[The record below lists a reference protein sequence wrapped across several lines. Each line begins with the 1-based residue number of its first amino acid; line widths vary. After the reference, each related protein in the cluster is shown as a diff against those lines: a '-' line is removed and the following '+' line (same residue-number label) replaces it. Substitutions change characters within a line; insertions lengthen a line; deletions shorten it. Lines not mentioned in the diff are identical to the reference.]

1 MEFFLKA
8 CSIGFLLSVMM
19 GPVFFILLE
28 TSIRKGFRA
37 AVAFDIGVLLSD
49 AVYIVLAKIFIE
61 EVSRLDTTENKALF
75 GFIGGSLFILYGIYN
90 FFKKYEISE
99 ESDLDSSDIGKI
111 DYFKLCLK
119 GFVLN
124 FANPLVIFY
133 WFSVITLANQSVGN
147 NSNDFKLFVF
157 LAVVLVTFFVFDL
170 LKIIGAKKLKPLMT
184 PYLFKGMNRLIGIVF
199 FFFGLF
205 LILQNYFKV

>member
-1 MEFFLKA
+1 
-8 CSIGFLLSVMM
+8 
-19 GPVFFILLE
+19 
-28 TSIRKGFRA
+28 
-37 AVAFDIGVLLSD
+37 
-49 AVYIVLAKIFIE
+49 
-61 EVSRLDTTENKALF
+61 
-75 GFIGGSLFILYGIYN
+75 
-90 FFKKYEISE
+90 
-99 ESDLDSSDIGKI
+99 
-111 DYFKLCLK
+111 
-119 GFVLN
+119 
-124 FANPLVIFY
+124 
-133 WFSVITLANQSVGN
+133 VITLANQSVGN